1 MKTTEFIK
9 AVEELGFITASTTK
23 LIRVKDQEGI
33 GLVLVR
39 KDKWLELDT
48 LWNPGVTE
56 QLFDLAV
63 DYAKT
68 PIDEREEPKKYHL
81 KHKYLHGNSTF
92 NFLNLNKDRS
102 FYSLS
107 TNKCSAIY
115 QTEFTQE
122 EIDNFPFEV
131 IANEWELIEV
141 TK

>member
-1 MKTTEFIK
+1 MKTNEFIK
-9 AVEELGFITASTTK
+9 AVEELGFTTVITEHSISVNNQDGKT
-23 LIRVKDQEGI
+23 
-33 GLVLVR
+33 LVHVR
-39 KDKWLELDT
+39 KDKWLALDT
-48 LWNPGVTE
+48 LWSLGVTE

-68 PIDEREEPKKYHL
+68 PIDEREEPKKYYL
-81 KHKYLHGNSTF
+81 RHKYLHGNSTF

-122 EIDNFPFEV
+122 EINDLPFEV
-131 IANEWELIEV
+131 IASEWELIEV
-141 TK
+141 PE

>member
-48 LWNPGVTE
+48 LWNPGVNE

-63 DYAKT
+63 EYAKT
-68 PIDEREEPKKYHL
+68 PIEEREEPKKYYL
-81 KHKYLHGNSTF
+81 RHKYLKAAVGSNYLV
-92 NFLNLNKDRS
+92 LNTLFDAMILGGKTETDVNK
-102 FYSLS
+102 
-107 TNKCSAIY
+107 TK
-115 QTEFTQE
+115 FTRQE
-122 EIDNFPFEV
+122 IEYFPKKFSMSD
-131 IANEWELIEV
+131 WELIEV
-141 TK
+141 PE

>member
-1 MKTTEFIK
+1 MKTSEFIK

-33 GLVLVR
+33 WLVLVR

-63 DYAKT
+63 EYAKT
-68 PIDEREEPKKYHL
+68 PIYEREEPKKYYL
-81 KHKYLHGNSTF
+81 RHKYLDEYSGF
-92 NFLNLNKDRS
+92 CFLNFDKDINDYFLN
-102 FYSLS
+102 
-107 TNKCSAIY
+107 TNKHSASY

-131 IANEWELIEV
+131 IESEWELIEV
-141 TK
+141 QE

>member
-1 MKTTEFIK
+1 MKTNEFIK

-48 LWNPGVTE
+48 IWNQGIAE

-63 DYAKT
+63 EYAKT
-68 PIDEREEPKKYHL
+68 PIEEREEPKKYYL
-81 KHKYLHGNSTF
+81 RHKYLHGDGGY
-92 NFLNLNKDRS
+92 NFLNFDKYDNDYL
-102 FYSLS
+102 LS
-107 TNKCSAIY
+107 TNNNSPTY

-122 EIDNFPFEV
+122 EINNLPFEV
-131 IANEWELIEV
+131 IESEWELIEV
-141 TK
+141 QE